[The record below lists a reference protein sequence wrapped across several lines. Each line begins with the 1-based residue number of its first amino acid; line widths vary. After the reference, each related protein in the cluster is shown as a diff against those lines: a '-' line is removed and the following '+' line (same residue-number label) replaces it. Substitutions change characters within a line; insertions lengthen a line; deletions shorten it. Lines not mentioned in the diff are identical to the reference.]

1 MPFNVFD
8 TSALGKHYHPEVG
21 TDKVDKLLGEMNDTH
36 AISRFS
42 AVEIYSVF
50 GKKVRTGIL
59 SIPDFNSV
67 TRRFRS
73 DVAAKRI
80 RVIRLLV
87 GHFHVAEQL
96 LRRHALSKNLRTLD
110 ALQLAVALSVQP
122 VNSVQFICADQHL
135 CAVAVLEGLV
145 VINPEQP

>member
-1 MPFNVFD
+1 MSFNVFD

-21 TDKVDKLLGEMNDTH
+21 TDKVDRLLDNSNDIH

-50 GKKVRTGIL
+50 AKKVRTGAL
-59 SIPDFNSV
+59 SIPDFNVV

-73 DVAAKRI
+73 DVATKRI

-87 GHFHVAEQL
+87 GHFHEAEQL
-96 LRRHALSKNLRTLD
+96 LRRHAMSKNLRTLD
-110 ALQLAVALSVQP
+110 ALQLAVALSLQSI
-122 VNSVQFICADQHL
+122 NSVQFICADQHL
-135 CAVAVLEGLV
+135 CAIAVLEGLV